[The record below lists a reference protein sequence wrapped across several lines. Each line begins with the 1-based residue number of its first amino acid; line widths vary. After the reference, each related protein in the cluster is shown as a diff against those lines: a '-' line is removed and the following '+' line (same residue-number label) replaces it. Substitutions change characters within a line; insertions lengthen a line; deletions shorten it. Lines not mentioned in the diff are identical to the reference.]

1 MTIKAPRLPR
11 RQLSPT
17 MDYHLIVIGG
27 GAAGK
32 DAALF
37 AARAGIKTLLVEK
50 DQLGGTSYHRGC
62 YAMRALQACASAT
75 KTAERSERFGI
86 GIEFFDTGWADWS
99 LVRHRVT
106 SRLTAQLS
114 RDLAEAGIGVEY
126 GAASFIDNHQIQ
138 ISDAGGKQKTL
149 TAENFIIATGSRP
162 FHPETL
168 STVAG
173 GDPQSRLAHITL
185 DSDQLLE
192 HERIPTHLLVVGAG
206 YIGVE
211 FASIYRALGAKVTL
225 IEQKERIMPEWDPLA
240 GAKVAEQL
248 IDDGVTIHVN
258 EPFNQHNILRDTDLI
273 LMATGRTGNIQDLG
287 LENIGVRA
295 NKFVEVTNQM
305 QVHSEEFSNIFAIG
319 DVNGIALLDSV
330 AFTQA
335 RVAVQNILDKPTTF
349 NMYAIPKSI
358 YTNPLVAMVGLT
370 QMDSYRFNEPIET
383 IIDEVETISD
393 NNRSVVE
400 PEKTLIK
407 LLYQPESKRL
417 LGCLAIGP
425 GATEIVNGTGMA
437 LYTGSNVEGLLNV
450 ATVHP
455 SPSEY
460 FIRALQKRFDFAPST
475 HVKV

>member
-1 MTIKAPRLPR
+1 
-11 RQLSPT
+11 

-138 ISDAGGKQKTL
+138 ISDASGKQKTF

-162 FHPETL
+162 VHPETF
-168 STVAG
+168 SAVAG
-173 GDPQSRLAHITL
+173 EGLQSPLAHITL
-185 DSDQLLE
+185 DSDQLLD
-192 HERIPTHLLVVGAG
+192 HEGIPSHLLVVGAG

-211 FASIYRALGAKVTL
+211 FASIYRALGSKVTL
-225 IEQKERIMPEWDPLA
+225 IEQKERILPEWDPLA
-240 GAKVAEQL
+240 GTKVAEQL
-248 IDDGVTIHVN
+248 INDGVTIHVN
-258 EPFNQHNILRDTDLI
+258 EPSSPHNIPRDTDLI
-273 LMATGRTGNIQDLG
+273 LMATGRSGNIEGLG
-287 LENIGVRA
+287 LENMGVRA

-305 QVHSEEFSNIFAIG
+305 HVYSEEFSNVFAIG

-335 RVAVQNILDKPTTF
+335 RVAIQNILDKPASF
-349 NMYAIPKSI
+349 NMYAIPKAI
-358 YTNPLVAMVGLT
+358 YTSPLIAMVGLT
-370 QMDSYRFNEPIET
+370 QMDSYRSNEPIET

-393 NNRSVVE
+393 DNRSVVE
-400 PEKTLIK
+400 PGKTLIK
-407 LLYQPESKRL
+407 LLYQPESKRV

-425 GATEIVNGTGMA
+425 GATEIVNGTATA
-437 LYTGSNVEGLLNV
+437 LYTGSNIQELLNI
-450 ATVHP
+450 ASIHP

-460 FIRALQKRFDFAPST
+460 FIRALQKRFDST
-475 HVKV
+475 LSTPAKI